1 MVRHWAP
8 SPGLAFTQQL
18 LLTGATWD
26 MTKKPSKLYPEG
38 YDNVP
43 DVVKEENFDDAIP
56 IGGGHG
62 AGAVTAGT
70 LGPDRLP
77 SRRQLAPVRISAFG
91 VQPHSGLF
99 TRGFCVAG
107 TQSG

>member
-1 MVRHWAP
+1 M
-8 SPGLAFTQQL
+8 
-18 LLTGATWD
+18 

-62 AGAVTAGT
+62 AGGGVRGAAVQTVDRRRRRR
-70 LGPDRLP
+70 LGRVLGH
-77 SRRQLAPVRISAFG
+77 G
-91 VQPHSGLF
+91 VPWGGGSMG
-99 TRGFCVAG
+99 RWGGGSVG
-107 TQSG
+107 